1 MKTEILEEIIEVKGE
16 CLKTSRCQNCP
27 FRNACLPEFAT
38 NTGQLT
44 HEQRFN
50 LALDILAEITI
61 MDDIP
66 SEEDINRR
74 VRNSKWSA

>member
-1 MKTEILEEIIEVKGE
+1 MRTEILEEIIDVKGR
-16 CLKTSRCQNCP
+16 CLKASRCEMCP

-44 HEQRFN
+44 HEQRFT
-50 LALDILAEITI
+50 LAIDVLTEVAV

-66 SEEDINRR
+66 SEDDLKRR
-74 VRNSKWSA
+74 VKNTKCTA